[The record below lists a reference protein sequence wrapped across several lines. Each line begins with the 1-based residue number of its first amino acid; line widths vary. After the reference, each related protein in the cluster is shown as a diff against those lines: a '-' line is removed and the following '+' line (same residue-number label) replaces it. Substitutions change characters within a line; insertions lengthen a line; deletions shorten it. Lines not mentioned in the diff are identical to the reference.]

1 MQKRKQIV
9 QSVALAMV
17 VMGPALAAENPQ
29 GFDATQISPLG
40 DPAWVAS
47 LRGPDTS
54 RPALNIGNIEATV
67 PRSGTGEKDRL
78 PDSNSRRSDSTV
90 RNGQVLTNG
99 RVYLIGAE
107 RSTLGKAG
115 SILLAPGRAAEL
127 GDLRVPFV
135 RVYVSAPAGSSLD
148 VDRLVSQRPAIGM
161 FNALFA
167 PVPVRRGE
175 AGETAIASANQPA
188 APAVTVAMKPEPAAA
203 DDRIAAAAAQLAVP
217 PAIEE
222 RVVIARVVPIEDRSG
237 DLQPIPAAMVEERGR
252 LAFIVPVE
260 DRSGLL
266 AAIPAASVEE
276 KSFIAF
282 VAPIEERSSVSA
294 AIPPAGVAER
304 GFAAFVP
311 VVEDRSGTLAAIPP
325 AQVEERGFV
334 AFVPVVEDRS
344 MQLASIPPATVEE
357 RGFTAI
363 AAPVVDRAFA
373 AKPLVPAPSEERVP
387 VRVAQVESAPVLV
400 ARADIAP
407 SPALPA
413 VVAEAAQVAAIGK
426 PLPGASTQS
435 ELAAAK
441 ILAPADSPL
450 VQVAV
455 SVSAPVVVVAART
468 DMAASSGPAQAPV
481 KLAAVQKRLPSVMID
496 RKGGF
501 FFM

>member
-47 LRGPDTS
+47 LRGPDAS
-54 RPALNIGNIEATV
+54 RPSLNIGNIEATV

-167 PVPVRRGE
+167 PVPVHRGD

-188 APAVTVAMKPEPAAA
+188 APAVTVAMNPEPAATEV
-203 DDRIAAAAAQLAVP
+203 RIAAAAAQPAVP

-237 DLQPIPAAMVEERGR
+237 NLQPIPAAMVEERGR

-276 KSFIAF
+276 KGFIAF
-282 VAPIEERSSVSA
+282 IAPIEERSTVAA

-311 VVEDRSGTLAAIPP
+311 LVEDRSGTLAAIPP

-373 AKPLVPAPSEERVP
+373 AKPLVPAPTEERVP

-413 VVAEAAQVAAIGK
+413 VVAGAAQVAVIGK
-426 PLPGASTQS
+426 PLPGASTQA
-435 ELAAAK
+435 ELVVAK
-441 ILAPADSPL
+441 NLAPADSPL